1 MSLAEPLVLWKLLEV
16 SFRRSPGLGFSGVLL
31 AVASKDLDLALLLGC
46 SNRLHPSRVW
56 VYNSRTL
63 QSHRN
68 GDSSDGHSDDHRSL
82 DVYQ

>member
-1 MSLAEPLVLWKLLEV
+1 MSLVEPRVLWQLLEV
-16 SFRRSPGLGFSGVLL
+16 SFRQSPELGFSRVLP
-31 AVASKDLDLALLLGC
+31 AVASTGLDLTLLLGC

-56 VYNSRTL
+56 VYNSLTL
-63 QSHRN
+63 RSHRN